1 MAPRRYGGAYR
12 MWRFFERTMDVLYA
26 LCVGI
31 AGVAVTVMTL
41 IIIWSVFTRYALGQG
56 SFWAE
61 PVAIFL
67 AIQMSFYG
75 AAACYR
81 AGSHISLD
89 LLVRDLPQPWARLFR
104 LFAHLAMATI
114 AVLMIW
120 YGTGLVRT
128 TLFQVYPEF
137 EYMRVGVV
145 YSAIP
150 LSGVVTLLFA
160 VERTLVEFGFG
171 GHV

>member
-1 MAPRRYGGAYR
+1 
-12 MWRFFERTMDVLYA
+12 MWRFFTRAMDLLYA
-26 LCVGI
+26 LCIGI
-31 AGVAVTVMTL
+31 AGVAVTVMTV
-41 IIIWSVFTRYALGQG
+41 IIVWSVFTRYALGQG

-89 LLVRDLPQPWARLFR
+89 LLVRDLPQPWERVSRLFV
-104 LFAHLAMATI
+104 HLAMATI
-114 AVLMIW
+114 ATLMVW
-120 YGTGLVRT
+120 YGIGLVRT

-137 EYMRVGVV
+137 QYMRVGVV

-150 LSGVVTLLFA
+150 LSGAVTLLFA
-160 VERTLVEFGFG
+160 IERTLAECGFG
-171 GHV
+171 GRA